1 MKVNERT
8 ERSALHFSAARGR
21 RDFCARHEMWVG
33 TSSARTSDEISSQ
46 GCPGRGE
53 RHLGS
58 SPAGPGDSTRPRAT
72 MSGAL
77 PIAYDYRDFSLRP
90 EVPAPD
96 SLRGRE
102 SLSTSQGKAGIP
114 LAESLPLFEGSVAWP
129 WPRWEFVARARA
141 REPKSRL
148 RVFCRWSMGERIL
161 DGFDYRG
168 GRLIGPRT
176 GSVMPNSNRSTGERP
191 S

>member
-141 REPKSRL
+141 RAEISAASLLSLVDGRTDPGWLRL
-148 RVFCRWSMGERIL
+148 PRGPAHRSPDRVRDAEL
-161 DGFDYRG
+161 
-168 GRLIGPRT
+168 
-176 GSVMPNSNRSTGERP
+176 E
-191 S
+191 